1 MVKIVINIIFTLGF
15 ILSTSGLTLQ
25 QNYCYDKLLSVNIA
39 KTSDNCC
46 DNPCSGCH
54 IKVVALK
61 VTDSFI
67 KSAKIA
73 KDRNKLASD
82 KCFDL
87 FCAKP
92 HFNLNLSRN
101 YLHDY
106 ISSFP
111 KHTLSPSRAQLQV
124 YLC

>member
-1 MVKIVINIIFTLGF
+1 MAKIVINIIFTLGF

-25 QNYCYDKLLSVNIA
+25 QNYCYDKLVSVNIA
-39 KTSDNCC
+39 KTPDNCC

-54 IKVVALK
+54 IEVIAFK

-67 KSAKIA
+67 KSAKEI
-73 KDRNKLASD
+73 KDKEKPTSI
-82 KCFDL
+82 KSFDL
-87 FCAKP
+87 FSTNA
-92 HFNLNLSRN
+92 HFNLNISRN

-106 ISSFP
+106 ISSIP
-111 KHTLSPSRAQLQV
+111 KHTLSPRRAQLQV